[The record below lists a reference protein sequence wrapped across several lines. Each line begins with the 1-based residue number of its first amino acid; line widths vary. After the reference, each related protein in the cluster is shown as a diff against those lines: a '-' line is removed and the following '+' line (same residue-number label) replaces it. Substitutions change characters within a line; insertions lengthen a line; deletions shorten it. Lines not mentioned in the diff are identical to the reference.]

1 MKHVVLV
8 GLMGSGKSTVG
19 ALVAARTSRIFVDVD
34 IVIARETG
42 KTVRELWEQGGE
54 AAYRKLESDAVL
66 RVLAGDTP
74 SVLAAPGG
82 VVLDPT
88 VRAALADHFV
98 VWLRTRPT
106 TLAGRVHV
114 GDHRPLLGDKP
125 ADVLTVMADE
135 RSDLYRQV
143 ATATLDTD
151 DRAPDA
157 VAEAVVGL
165 LADQPAD
172 A

>member
-1 MKHVVLV
+1 V
-8 GLMGSGKSTVG
+8 
-19 ALVAARTSRIFVDVD
+19 FVDVD

-54 AAYRKLESDAVL
+54 ATYRELESDAVL
-66 RVLAGDTP
+66 RVLAGDIP

-82 VVLDPT
+82 VVLNPA
-88 VRAALADHFV
+88 VRAALAGHLV

-125 ADVLTVMADE
+125 AEVLAVMADE
-135 RSDLYRQV
+135 RSALYRQV
-143 ATATLDTD
+143 ATASLDTD
-151 DRAPDA
+151 SRAPDA
-157 VAEAVVGL
+157 VADAVILL

>member
-1 MKHVVLV
+1 VKQVALV

-19 ALVAARTSRIFVDVD
+19 ALVAARTGRVFVDVD

-42 KTVRELWEQGGE
+42 KTVRDLWEQGGE

-66 RVLAGDTP
+66 QVLAADTP

-82 VVLDPT
+82 VVLDPA
-88 VRAALADHFV
+88 VRAALAGHFV

-125 ADVLTVMADE
+125 ADVLAVMADE

-143 ATATLDTD
+143 ATATFDTD

-157 VAEAVVGL
+157 VAEAVVRL
-165 LADQPAD
+165 LAGQPAD

>member
-1 MKHVVLV
+1 M
-8 GLMGSGKSTVG
+8 
-19 ALVAARTSRIFVDVD
+19 
-34 IVIARETG
+34 
-42 KTVRELWEQGGE
+42 
-54 AAYRKLESDAVL
+54 L

-82 VVLDPT
+82 VVLNPT
-88 VRAALADHFV
+88 VRAALAGHFV

-125 ADVLTVMADE
+125 AEMLAVMADE

-157 VAEAVVGL
+157 VAEIVVGL

>member
-1 MKHVVLV
+1 VKQVVLV

-19 ALVAARTSRIFVDVD
+19 ALVAARTSRVFVDVD
-34 IVIARETG
+34 IIIARETR

-66 RVLAGDTP
+66 RVLVCDTP

-82 VVLDPT
+82 VVLNPA
-88 VRAALADHFV
+88 VRAALAGHFV
-98 VWLRTRPT
+98 VWLRTRPA

-125 ADVLTVMADE
+125 ADVLAVMADE
-135 RSDLYRQV
+135 RSALYRQV

-151 DRAPDA
+151 DREPAA
-157 VAEAVVGL
+157 VADAVVGL

>member
-1 MKHVVLV
+1 VKQVVLV

-19 ALVAARTSRIFVDVD
+19 ALVAARTGRVFVDVD

-82 VVLDPT
+82 VVLDPS

-125 ADVLTVMADE
+125 ADVLAVMADE
-135 RSDLYRQV
+135 RSALYRQV
-143 ATATLDTD
+143 ATVTLDTD

-165 LADQPAD
+165 LADQPAG

>member
-1 MKHVVLV
+1 MKQVVLV

-19 ALVAARTSRIFVDVD
+19 ALVAARTGRVFVDVD
-34 IVIARETG
+34 VVIAQETG

-66 RVLAGDTP
+66 RVLSGDIP

-88 VRAALADHFV
+88 VRAALAGHFV
-98 VWLRTRPT
+98 VWLRTRPA

-125 ADVLTVMADE
+125 AKVLALMADA
-135 RSDLYRQV
+135 RSALYRQV

-157 VAEAVVGL
+157 VADAVVGL